1 MPVNLLIRGMCSLI
15 PNLEG
20 ISDNIRVISIVDRY
34 LEHDRVYIF
43 ENGVTSRCI
52 SSADW
57 MTRNIDYR
65 IEVAT
70 PLLDPRLKQRVLDI
84 IDILFSDTVKARFI
98 DKELSNRYVP
108 RGNRRKV
115 QSQLAIYDYIKS
127 LEQPD

>member
-1 MPVNLLIRGMCSLI
+1 MCSLI

-43 ENGVTSRCI
+43 ENGGDKQVYL

-84 IDILFSDTVKARFI
+84 IDILFSDTVKARYI

-127 LEQPD
+127 LEQSD